1 MHAPRRSAGC
11 RKARSLY
18 CPTGDRGHP
27 TSRGNLTHLIV
38 YTSAIEREGSP
49 QMSVRAYDWV
59 AYHARQTP
67 EKLAMVDL
75 HSGRQFTYRDMQD
88 RTARLA
94 GALRD
99 GFGVQPGD
107 RVAALAN
114 NSTDCMEMNFAC
126 MKLGAIYVPL
136 NWRLTV
142 SELEYIVG
150 DAEPGLLI
158 HEDVF
163 SDEAQALKER
173 CGVPALLET
182 TASGTDNAYEAA
194 IEAAMP
200 LAGSAEITHDDTWV
214 IMYTSGTTGH
224 PKGCMITYGMT
235 FWNVVNL
242 LNPHRLSEDM
252 VNLITLPLFHTGG
265 LNVYGNPAVHMGGT
279 NIVMRSFDPGETLR
293 ILQDSEFGITHMI
306 GVPANYLFMSQHP
319 DFAEADLSGLRAM
332 AVGGAPTSLELLK
345 IYADKGNALQQ
356 AFGMTETSPL
366 VTALTPANA
375 LDKPGSAGLPALH
388 TEIRLVDEEANEITA
403 PSVVGELWVKGPNVT
418 PGYWRRPD
426 ANESSFTDGWLH
438 TGDAAYQDEDGF
450 IYIVDRWKDMYI
462 SGGENVYPAEV
473 ENVIYQL
480 PEVAEVAVIGV
491 PHERWGET
499 GQAVIVLKEGANLSE
514 EAVLKH
520 CKDKLARFK
529 QPSSVRFIAEIP
541 HNATGKQ
548 LKRELRGQ

>member
-1 MHAPRRSAGC
+1 MTV
-11 RKARSLY
+11 K
-18 CPTGDRGHP
+18 
-27 TSRGNLTHLIV
+27 
-38 YTSAIEREGSP
+38 
-49 QMSVRAYDWV
+49 AYDWV

-67 EKLAMVDL
+67 ERLALVDL
-75 HSGRQFTYRDMQD
+75 HSGRRFTYREMHD
-88 RTARLA
+88 RTGRLA
-94 GALRD
+94 SALRHR
-99 GFGVQPGD
+99 FGVQQGD
-107 RVAALAN
+107 RVAALLN
-114 NSTDCMEMNFAC
+114 NTSDCLEMNFAC

-150 DAEPGLLI
+150 DAEPRVLI

-163 SDEAQALKER
+163 GDEAEALRDLCKIPE
-173 CGVPALLET
+173 LLEV
-182 TASGTDNAYEAA
+182 NADGVDSPYERALEDAA
-194 IEAAMP
+194 PFADP
-200 LAGSAEITHDDTWV
+200 AEITHDDTWV

-235 FWNVVNL
+235 FFNAVNL

-252 VNLITLPLFHTGG
+252 VNLVTLPLFHTGG
-265 LNVYGNPAVHMGGT
+265 LNVYANPAVHMGGT
-279 NIVMRSFDPGETLR
+279 NVVMRSFDPGETLR
-293 ILQDSEFGITHMI
+293 VAQDPGFGITHLI
-306 GVPANYLFMSQHP
+306 GVPANWLFMSQHP
-319 DFAEADLSGLRAM
+319 DFAAADLSGLRAC

-345 IYADKGNALQQ
+345 VYADKGSSLQQ

-366 VTALTPANA
+366 VTALTPTNA
-375 LDKPGSAGLPALH
+375 LGKPGSAGLPALH
-388 TEIRLVDEEANEITA
+388 TEVRLVDDDANEITVA
-403 PSVVGELWVKGPNVT
+403 DTVGELWVKGPNVT

-426 ANESSFTDGWLH
+426 ANKNSFTDGWLH
-438 TGDAAYQDEDGF
+438 TGDAAYQDAEGF

-480 PEVAEVAVIGV
+480 PQVAEVAVIGV

-499 GQAVIVLKEGANLSE
+499 GEAVIVVKEGETLAE
-514 EAVLKH
+514 DVVLKH

-529 QPSSVRFIAEIP
+529 QPGSVRFIDEIP

-548 LKRELRGQ
+548 LKRELRQDVATSGGAS

>member
-1 MHAPRRSAGC
+1 MAV
-11 RKARSLY
+11 K
-18 CPTGDRGHP
+18 
-27 TSRGNLTHLIV
+27 
-38 YTSAIEREGSP
+38 
-49 QMSVRAYDWV
+49 AYDWV

-75 HSGRQFTYRDMQD
+75 YSNRQFSYRDMQE

-99 GFGVQPGD
+99 EFGVQPGD
-107 RVAALAN
+107 RVAALLN

-150 DAEPGLLI
+150 DAEPRLLI

-163 SDEAQALKER
+163 SDEADALKEL
-173 CGVPALLET
+173 CSVPALLET
-182 TASGTDNAYEAA
+182 TASGLGNAYEAA
-194 IEAAMP
+194 IDAATP
-200 LAGSAEITHDDTWV
+200 LTGSAEITHDDTWV

-293 ILQDSEFGITHMI
+293 IIQDSGHGITHMI

-319 DFAEADLSGLRAM
+319 DFAAADLSRLRAM

-366 VTALTPANA
+366 VTALTPTNA
-375 LDKPGSAGLPALH
+375 LDKPGSAGLPVLH
-388 TEIRLVDEEANEITA
+388 TEIRLVDEEAREITA
-403 PSVVGELWVKGPNVT
+403 PNVVGELWVKGPNVT

-480 PEVAEVAVIGV
+480 PAVAEVAVIGV

-499 GQAVIVLKEGANLSE
+499 GQAVIVLKEGESLSE

-529 QPSSVRFIAEIP
+529 QPSSVRFIDEIP